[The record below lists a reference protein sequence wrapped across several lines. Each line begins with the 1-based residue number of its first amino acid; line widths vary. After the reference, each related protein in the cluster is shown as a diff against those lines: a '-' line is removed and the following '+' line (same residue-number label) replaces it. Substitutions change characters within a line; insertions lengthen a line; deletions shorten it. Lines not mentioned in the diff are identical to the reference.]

1 MAIIATQSLIET
13 ADAYCG
19 AASLSRSRVSTIVF
33 NDGKALD
40 RIASGGDL
48 TTRSYERAML
58 WFASNWPEGLDWPQ
72 GVERPELVE
81 AAESNDADAVTQ
93 GAAA

>member
-1 MAIIATQSLIET
+1 MTLTEKLIRTAETYCAHVRRSQSRI
-13 ADAYCG
+13 
-19 AASLSRSRVSTIVF
+19 STIIF
-33 NDGKALD
+33 GDGLRLAG
-40 RIASGGDL
+40 IAAGKDIQ
-48 TTRSYERAML
+48 TRNFEKAML

-81 AAESNDADAVTQ
+81 AAESNAADAVTQ